1 MEKDTKYFT
10 ELLKKYAQ
18 NLDILYVEDDEFV
31 RSSTS
36 KLFEK
41 FFKSVDIAED
51 GLLGLEKYQ
60 SGTYDLIVTD
70 LNMPNMDGIEMSQ
83 KIKDIDFRQPIVV
96 ISAHNESELLLSLI
110 DIGVDGFLLKP
121 IRTEQLLRSLSSIC
135 ANISDTKML
144 RSYQSSMEDAYAEL
158 QRKLEAKLEAENKN
172 TALSTIM
179 ADQIEIS
186 DIQLKYLTSSTGLDR
201 VFTPSDVSGR
211 YKIDVSQTS
220 ACLKELESD
229 IESNCSKLS
238 NSIDEETLQLLS
250 QQIFAYSEELKAF
263 HELSNLYFAIEQLS
277 SVVFEINSNNLS
289 KISELMRDVLSNLK
303 KWRYEVLD
311 NHEAI
316 NIHFVDQDVIS
327 KVMMIIS
334 LTK

>member
-18 NLDILYVEDDEFV
+18 NLNILYVEDDEFV

-41 FFKSVDIAED
+41 FFKHVDVAED
-51 GLLGLEKYQ
+51 GLLGLQKFEN
-60 SGTYDLIVTD
+60 GTYDLIITD

-83 KIKDIDFRQPIVV
+83 KIKDLDFRQPIVV

-121 IRTEQLLRSLSSIC
+121 IKTEQLLRSLSSIC

-144 RSYQSSMEDAYAEL
+144 REYQSRMEDAYSEL
-158 QRKLEAKLEAENKN
+158 QKKFESKLEAENKN
-172 TALSTIM
+172 ITLSTIM
-179 ADQIEIS
+179 ADQIELS
-186 DIQLKYLTSSTGLDR
+186 DTQLKYLTTSTPQK
-201 VFTPSDVSGR
+201 VFTTDDINKVFN
-211 YKIDVSQTS
+211 IDVSEVS
-220 ACLKELESD
+220 ACLRELESD
-229 IESNCSKLS
+229 IESNCENLS
-238 NSIDEETLQLLS
+238 NNINEDTLQLLS

-263 HELSNLYFAIEQLS
+263 HELPNLYFAIEQLS
-277 SVVFEINSNNLS
+277 SSISNVDGENLKHVS
-289 KISELMRDVLSNLK
+289 VLMSSVLTSLK
-303 KWRYEVLD
+303 KWREEVLE
-311 NHEAI
+311 NSSAI
-316 NIHFVDQDVIS
+316 DIHFVDQDVIS
-327 KVMMIIS
+327 KIMLIIS